1 MQLTDAALAEA
12 TREAIKDVVRAR
24 FPGKVRD
31 VRFRFGVDDTGD
43 DILTIEIHMSS
54 DTTADDFRGRFFGL
68 TDLIRNAMGEDMRD
82 VFPFIRPMEAH
93 A

>member
-1 MQLTDAALAEA
+1 MQLTDAALSAA
-12 TREAIKDVVRAR
+12 TRDSISDVVRAR

-31 VRFRFGVDDTGD
+31 VRFRFDVDNMGD
-43 DILTIEIHMSS
+43 DILTIEIHMSP
-54 DTTADDFRGRFFGL
+54 DTTADDFRGRFIGL
-68 TDLIRNAMGEDMRD
+68 TELVRKAMGDDLRD